1 MDNSMPYSVT
11 LLSSLGM
18 LTDAWNAVTSA
29 TIRNCFEHAFRI
41 PGCSIA
47 TSSDCLQTEGDDESQ
62 VLSALKAH
70 NIAADL
76 DSYAATDDN
85 LCVCREDTLDDLVA
99 EVLPAQHSS
108 ESEEEPEVE
117 NVTTAQAFQYIA
129 KTEGDDESQVLS
141 TLKAHNIAADLDSY
155 AATDDNLCVCRED
168 TLDDLVA
175 EVLPAQHSSESEE
188 EPEVENVTTAQA
200 FQYIAKSRICENF

>member
-1 MDNSMPYSVT
+1 MPYSVT

-18 LTDAWNAVTSA
+18 LADAWNAVTSA

-129 KTEGDDESQVLS
+129 KLSLLFKCMRCARVTGAPATYVPLRGSQCSASVCEEHEVPESLGS
-141 TLKAHNIAADLDSY
+141 LKGMHSY
-155 AATDDNLCVCRED
+155 GGIHTSGKTMCA
-168 TLDDLVA
+168 
-175 EVLPAQHSSESEE
+175 
-188 EPEVENVTTAQA
+188 AQA
-200 FQYIAKSRICENF
+200 VCELLRRRSVPPVNPS

>member
-1 MDNSMPYSVT
+1 MLICMDNSMPYSVT

-18 LTDAWNAVTSA
+18 LADAWNAVTSA

-129 KTEGDDESQVLS
+129 KELTRFMGMANYLMKFVPNMPKIAHPMN
-141 TLKAHNIAADLDSY
+141 TLLNGERK
-155 AATDDNLCVCRED
+155 
-168 TLDDLVA
+168 
-175 EVLPAQHSSESEE
+175 
-188 EPEVENVTTAQA
+188 
-200 FQYIAKSRICENF
+200 